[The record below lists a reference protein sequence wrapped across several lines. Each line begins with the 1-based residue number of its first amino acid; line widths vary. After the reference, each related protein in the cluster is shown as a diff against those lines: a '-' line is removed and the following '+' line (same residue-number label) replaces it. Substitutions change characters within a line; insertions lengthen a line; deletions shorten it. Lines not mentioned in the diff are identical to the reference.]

1 MYIYIKNSSIE
12 AFRVVPLGDAST
24 VQTSSSLNLLLNY
37 FSIVFFIHEFDVFS
51 LHFFVCVLNEHLT
64 QYLSYNHF
72 PM

>member
-37 FSIVFFIHEFDVFS
+37 FSIAFFIHV
-51 LHFFVCVLNEHLT
+51 V
-64 QYLSYNHF
+64 
-72 PM
+72 